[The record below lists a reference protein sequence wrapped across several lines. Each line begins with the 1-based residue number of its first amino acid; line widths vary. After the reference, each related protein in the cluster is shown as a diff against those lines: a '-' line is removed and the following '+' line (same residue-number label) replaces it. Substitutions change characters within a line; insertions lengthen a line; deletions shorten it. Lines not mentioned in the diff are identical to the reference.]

1 MFRYSHNPILPTQD
15 ENPSE
20 KISEIRTALI
30 AYLNSQCSCNLTSSH
45 VMNEELSCRRGLQ
58 DQISYRARI
67 LGTNTYSASG
77 LAQLLQLWVETG
89 TASIRVGVSRLEAD
103 SSCPVFL
110 DNLNAPD
117 CLPPGTT
124 PQTHTTPQ
132 TSTTPQT
139 RTTTQTRTTPQTRPT
154 TTVPVVDRAV
164 GEVSGGEI
172 GGIIVGVL
180 IAVLLLV
187 LAVLLAVHI
196 WRNWNS
202 KKTK

>member
-1 MFRYSHNPILPTQD
+1 
-15 ENPSE
+15 
-20 KISEIRTALI
+20 
-30 AYLNSQCSCNLTSSH
+30 
-45 VMNEELSCRRGLQ
+45 MNEELSCRRGLQ

-77 LAQLLQLWVETG
+77 LVQLLQLWVETG

-124 PQTHTTPQ
+124 PQT
-132 TSTTPQT
+132 
-139 RTTTQTRTTPQTRPT
+139 RTTPQTHTTPQIRPT
-154 TTVPVVDRAV
+154 TTVPVVNRAV
-164 GEVSGGEI
+164 GGVSGGET

-180 IAVLLLV
+180 IAVLLIV
-187 LAVLLAVHI
+187 LAVLLVVHI

-202 KKTK
+202 KKTE